1 MTSDI
6 NYTYSH
12 TTEYMITDKN
22 ISVTHGTQI
31 TTNHPKTQSI

>member
-12 TTEYMITDKN
+12 TKEYMITDKN
-22 ISVTHGTQI
+22 TTVMHGTQI
-31 TTNHPKTQSI
+31 TTNHLKTQ